1 MPIPV
6 LAGLPWLAGVISGL
20 LTSLIGFLAQFISKR
35 LSIVLIAIT
44 TLTALT
50 TAFAAAITALVSGIS
65 AATPEYFSIAASW
78 IVPSNTVACL
88 SACVSG
94 RFIRWV
100 YEWNVRIVMMKVPN

>member
-35 LSIVLIAIT
+35 LAIVLIAIT

-65 AATPEYFSIAASW
+65 ASTPEYFSIAASW

-100 YEWNVRIVMMKVPN
+100 YEWNVRIVMMKVPS